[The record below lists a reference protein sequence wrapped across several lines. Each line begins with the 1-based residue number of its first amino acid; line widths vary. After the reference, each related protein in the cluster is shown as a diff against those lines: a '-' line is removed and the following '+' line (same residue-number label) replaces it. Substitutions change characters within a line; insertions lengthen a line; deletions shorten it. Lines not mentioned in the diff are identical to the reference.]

1 MRRKIVSSLLCM
13 MMMCTVCTPT
23 YADDSVTATTSSAA
37 TEVVTTESTAEAA
50 TTTTEQKSVKKDN
63 KKTKQTKTKKS
74 EKEKKKTKTK
84 KSKEKKKDSKK
95 DKEKKTKKSN
105 KKDSSFVQAA
115 PKKKITFVVKKTQGQ
130 LEKLAKEK
138 RDAAAQIKIKRSE
151 KKSYQKKL
159 QLIQNF
165 YDQWTYGAFIGIQ
178 TSSDQSLNNLNDPAD
193 QMIQNLEKDLND
205 QELQESAMNYH
216 FGLQD
221 QKNILLMMDSQD
233 SFDLQPIIEKKK
245 ESYQSSTQEID
256 QTIKDL
262 KISIQ
267 VADHSMKLIEKKK
280 SIVFDPMD
288 LLKKSNLTKDKAKKI
303 LKGTALEDC
312 SDYFIECEEKY
323 GVNAIGIMAIAVH
336 ESAWGTSRRAQED
349 HNLTGYGVYSDS
361 AKGINAPSKEENLL
375 MTAKLLKESYLTK
388 SGSHYKGTSLMA
400 VNESYCTS
408 GDWAINVTTHAYTLM
423 DRL

>member
-1 MRRKIVSSLLCM
+1 MRRKLVSSLLCM
-13 MMMCTVCTPT
+13 MMMCTVCTPA
-23 YADDSVTATTSSAA
+23 YADEAVTADTSVT
-37 TEVVTTESTAEAA
+37 TEVATTESTTATV
-50 TTTTEQKSVKKDN
+50 TTTAAQKKVQKIDKKA
-63 KKTKQTKTKKS
+63 KKTNTKK
-74 EKEKKKTKTK
+74 KKKKA
-84 KSKEKKKDSKK
+84 SKN
-95 DKEKKTKKSN
+95 SN
-105 KKDSSFVQAA
+105 KKDSSFVQEA

-130 LEKLAKEK
+130 LEKLVKEK
-138 RDAAAQIKIKRSE
+138 RAAADQIKEKKSE
-151 KKSYQKKL
+151 KKEYQEKL
-159 QLIQNF
+159 QKIQNF
-165 YDQWTYGAFIGIQ
+165 YTQWNYGSYIGIQ
-178 TSSDQSLNNLNDPAD
+178 TSSDQSLDNLNDPAD
-193 QMIQNLEKDLND
+193 QTIKQLANNLND
-205 QELQESAMNYH
+205 TGLIQASMNYH

-221 QKNILLMMDSQD
+221 QKNILIMMDSQD
-233 SFDLQPIIEKKK
+233 SIDLQPIIEKKK
-245 ESYQSSTQEID
+245 ESYQSSIQSID
-256 QTIKDL
+256 QKIRDL
-262 KISIQ
+262 KTSIQ
-267 VADHSMKLIEKKK
+267 VADHSMKLIENKK
-280 SIVFDPMD
+280 SIVFDPMN

-323 GVNAIGIMAIAVH
+323 GVNAIGVMAIAVH

-375 MTAKLLKESYLTK
+375 MTAKLLKESYLTR

>member
-1 MRRKIVSSLLCM
+1 MRRKLVSSLLCM
-13 MMMCTVCTPT
+13 MMMCTVCTT
-23 YADDSVTATTSSAA
+23 AYADEAVTADTSVT
-37 TEVVTTESTAEAA
+37 TEVATTESTTATV
-50 TTTTEQKSVKKDN
+50 TTTAAQKKVQKIDKKA
-63 KKTKQTKTKKS
+63 KKTNTKK
-74 EKEKKKTKTK
+74 KKKKA
-84 KSKEKKKDSKK
+84 SKN
-95 DKEKKTKKSN
+95 SN
-105 KKDSSFVQAA
+105 KKDSSFVQEA

-130 LEKLAKEK
+130 LEKLVKEK
-138 RDAAAQIKIKRSE
+138 RAAADQIKEKKSE
-151 KKSYQKKL
+151 KKEYQEKL
-159 QLIQNF
+159 QKIQNF
-165 YDQWTYGAFIGIQ
+165 YTQWNYGSYIGIQ
-178 TSSDQSLNNLNDPAD
+178 TSSDQSLDNLNDPAD
-193 QMIQNLEKDLND
+193 QTIKQLADNLND
-205 QELQESAMNYH
+205 TGLIQASMNYH

-221 QKNILLMMDSQD
+221 QKNILIMMDSQD
-233 SFDLQPIIEKKK
+233 SIDLQPIIEKKK
-245 ESYQSSTQEID
+245 ESYQSSIQSID
-256 QTIKDL
+256 QKIRDL
-262 KISIQ
+262 KTSIQ
-267 VADHSMKLIEKKK
+267 VADHSMKLIENKK
-280 SIVFDPMD
+280 SIVFDPMN

-323 GVNAIGIMAIAVH
+323 GVNAIGVMAIAVH

-375 MTAKLLKESYLTK
+375 MTAKLLKESYLTR

>member
-1 MRRKIVSSLLCM
+1 MRRKLVSSLLCM
-13 MMMCTVCTPT
+13 MMMCTVCTPA
-23 YADDSVTATTSSAA
+23 YADEAVTADTSVT
-37 TEVVTTESTAEAA
+37 TEVATTESTTATV
-50 TTTTEQKSVKKDN
+50 TTTAAQKKVQKIDKKA
-63 KKTKQTKTKKS
+63 KKTNTKK
-74 EKEKKKTKTK
+74 KKKKA
-84 KSKEKKKDSKK
+84 SKNSK
-95 DKEKKTKKSN
+95 
-105 KKDSSFVQAA
+105 KKDSSFVQEA

-130 LEKLAKEK
+130 LEKLVKEK
-138 RDAAAQIKIKRSE
+138 RAAADQIKEKKSE
-151 KKSYQKKL
+151 KKEYQEKL
-159 QLIQNF
+159 QKIQNF
-165 YDQWTYGAFIGIQ
+165 YTQWNYGSYIGIQ
-178 TSSDQSLNNLNDPAD
+178 TSSDQSLDNLNDPAD
-193 QMIQNLEKDLND
+193 QTIKQLADNLND
-205 QELQESAMNYH
+205 TGLIQASMNYH

-221 QKNILLMMDSQD
+221 QKNILIMMDSQD
-233 SFDLQPIIEKKK
+233 SIDLQPIIEKKK
-245 ESYQSSTQEID
+245 ESYQSSIQSID
-256 QTIKDL
+256 QKIRDL
-262 KISIQ
+262 KTSIQ
-267 VADHSMKLIEKKK
+267 VADHSMKLIENKK
-280 SIVFDPMD
+280 SIVFDPMN

-323 GVNAIGIMAIAVH
+323 GVNAIGVMAIAVH

-375 MTAKLLKESYLTK
+375 MTAKLLKESYLTR

>member
-1 MRRKIVSSLLCM
+1 MRRKLVSSLLCM
-13 MMMCTVCTPT
+13 MMMCTVCTPA
-23 YADDSVTATTSSAA
+23 YADETVTADTS
-37 TEVVTTESTAEAA
+37 VTTEVEATESTTAAA
-50 TTTTEQKSVKKDN
+50 TTTTAQKKVQKVDKKAN
-63 KKTKQTKTKKS
+63 TKKPK
-74 EKEKKKTKTK
+74 KEKNN
-84 KSKEKKKDSKK
+84 SKKKKAPK
-95 DKEKKTKKSN
+95 NSN
-105 KKDSSFVQAA
+105 KKDSSFVQES

-138 RDAAAQIKIKRSE
+138 RAATGQMKEKKSE
-151 KKSYQKKL
+151 KKEYQEKL
-159 QLIQNF
+159 QMIQDF
-165 YDQWTYGAFIGIQ
+165 YTQWNYGSYIGIQ
-178 TSSDQSLNNLNDPAD
+178 ASSDQSLDNLNDPAD
-193 QMIQNLEKDLND
+193 QTIKRLADNLND
-205 QELQESAMNYH
+205 TELMQASMNYH

-221 QKNILLMMDSQD
+221 QKNILIMMDSQD
-233 SFDLQPIIEKKK
+233 SIDLQPIIEKKK
-245 ESYQSSTQEID
+245 ASYQSSIQSIDQEI
-256 QTIKDL
+256 KKL
-262 KISIQ
+262 KTSIQ
-267 VADHSMKLIEKKK
+267 VADHSMKLIENEK
-280 SIVFDPMD
+280 SIVFDPMN

>member
-1 MRRKIVSSLLCM
+1 MRRKLVSSLLCM
-13 MMMCTVCTPT
+13 MMMCTVCTPE
-23 YADDSVTATTSSAA
+23 YADEAVTADTSVTTDVA
-37 TEVVTTESTAEAA
+37 TTESTTATV
-50 TTTTEQKSVKKDN
+50 TTTAAQKKVQKIDKKA
-63 KKTKQTKTKKS
+63 KKTNTKK
-74 EKEKKKTKTK
+74 KKKKA
-84 KSKEKKKDSKK
+84 SKN
-95 DKEKKTKKSN
+95 SN
-105 KKDSSFVQAA
+105 KKDSSFVQEA

-130 LEKLAKEK
+130 LEKLVKEK
-138 RDAAAQIKIKRSE
+138 RAAADQIKEKKSE
-151 KKSYQKKL
+151 KKEYQEKL
-159 QLIQNF
+159 QKIQNF
-165 YDQWTYGAFIGIQ
+165 YTQWNYGSYIGIQ
-178 TSSDQSLNNLNDPAD
+178 TSSDQSLDNLNDPAD
-193 QMIQNLEKDLND
+193 QTIKQLADNLND
-205 QELQESAMNYH
+205 TGLIQASMNYH

-221 QKNILLMMDSQD
+221 QKNILIMMDSQD
-233 SFDLQPIIEKKK
+233 SIDLQPIIEKKK
-245 ESYQSSTQEID
+245 ESYQSSIQSID
-256 QTIKDL
+256 QKIRDL
-262 KISIQ
+262 KTSIQ
-267 VADHSMKLIEKKK
+267 VADHSMKLIENKK
-280 SIVFDPMD
+280 SIVFDPMN

-323 GVNAIGIMAIAVH
+323 GVNAIGVMAIAVH

-375 MTAKLLKESYLTK
+375 MTAKLLKESYLTR

>member
-1 MRRKIVSSLLCM
+1 MRRKLVSSLLCM
-13 MMMCTVCTPT
+13 MMMCTVCTPA
-23 YADDSVTATTSSAA
+23 YADEAVTADTSVT
-37 TEVVTTESTAEAA
+37 TEVATTESTTATV
-50 TTTTEQKSVKKDN
+50 TTTAAQKKVQKIDKKA
-63 KKTKQTKTKKS
+63 KKTNTKK
-74 EKEKKKTKTK
+74 KKKKA
-84 KSKEKKKDSKK
+84 SKN
-95 DKEKKTKKSN
+95 SN
-105 KKDSSFVQAA
+105 KKDSSFVQEA

-130 LEKLAKEK
+130 LEKLVKEK
-138 RDAAAQIKIKRSE
+138 RAAADQIKE
-151 KKSYQKKL
+151 KKTEKKEYQEKL
-159 QLIQNF
+159 QKIQNF
-165 YDQWTYGAFIGIQ
+165 YTQWNYGSYIGIQ
-178 TSSDQSLNNLNDPAD
+178 TSSDQSLDNLNDPAD
-193 QMIQNLEKDLND
+193 QTIKQLADNLND
-205 QELQESAMNYH
+205 TGLIQASMNYH

-221 QKNILLMMDSQD
+221 QKNILIMMDSQD
-233 SFDLQPIIEKKK
+233 SIDLQPIIEKKK
-245 ESYQSSTQEID
+245 ESYQSSIQSID
-256 QTIKDL
+256 QKIRDL
-262 KISIQ
+262 KTSIQ
-267 VADHSMKLIEKKK
+267 VADHSMKLIENKK
-280 SIVFDPMD
+280 SIVFDPMN

-323 GVNAIGIMAIAVH
+323 GVNAIGVMAIAVH

-375 MTAKLLKESYLTK
+375 MTAKLLKESYLTR

>member
-1 MRRKIVSSLLCM
+1 MRRKLVSSLLCM
-13 MMMCTVCTPT
+13 MMMCTVCTPA
-23 YADDSVTATTSSAA
+23 YADEAVTADTSVT
-37 TEVVTTESTAEAA
+37 TEVATTESTTATV
-50 TTTTEQKSVKKDN
+50 TTTAAQKKVQKIDKKA
-63 KKTKQTKTKKS
+63 KKTNTKK
-74 EKEKKKTKTK
+74 KKKKA
-84 KSKEKKKDSKK
+84 SKN
-95 DKEKKTKKSN
+95 SN
-105 KKDSSFVQAA
+105 KKDSSFVQEA

-130 LEKLAKEK
+130 LEKLVKEK
-138 RDAAAQIKIKRSE
+138 RAAADQIKEKKSE
-151 KKSYQKKL
+151 KKEYQEKL
-159 QLIQNF
+159 QKIQDF
-165 YDQWTYGAFIGIQ
+165 YTQWNYGSYIGIQ
-178 TSSDQSLNNLNDPAD
+178 TSSDQSLDNLNDLAD
-193 QMIQNLEKDLND
+193 QTIKQLADNLND
-205 QELQESAMNYH
+205 TELIQASMDYH

-221 QKNILLMMDSQD
+221 QKNILIMMDSQD
-233 SFDLQPIIEKKK
+233 SMDLQPIIEKKK
-245 ESYQSSTQEID
+245 ESYQSSIQSID
-256 QTIKDL
+256 QKIRNL
-262 KISIQ
+262 KTSIQ
-267 VADHSMKLIEKKK
+267 VADHSMKLIENKK
-280 SIVFDPMD
+280 SIVFDPMN

-323 GVNAIGIMAIAVH
+323 GVNAIGVMAIAVH

-375 MTAKLLKESYLTK
+375 MTAKLLKESYLTR

>member
-1 MRRKIVSSLLCM
+1 MRRKLVSSLLCM
-13 MMMCTVCTPT
+13 MMMCTFCTPA
-23 YADDSVTATTSSAA
+23 YADEAVTADTSVT
-37 TEVVTTESTAEAA
+37 TEVATTESTTATV
-50 TTTTEQKSVKKDN
+50 TTTAAQKKVQKIDKKA
-63 KKTKQTKTKKS
+63 KKTNTKK
-74 EKEKKKTKTK
+74 KKKKA
-84 KSKEKKKDSKK
+84 SKN
-95 DKEKKTKKSN
+95 SN
-105 KKDSSFVQAA
+105 KKDSSFVQEA

-130 LEKLAKEK
+130 LEKLVKEK
-138 RDAAAQIKIKRSE
+138 RAAADQIKEKKSE
-151 KKSYQKKL
+151 KKEYQEKL
-159 QLIQNF
+159 QKIQNF
-165 YDQWTYGAFIGIQ
+165 YTQWNYGSYIGIQ
-178 TSSDQSLNNLNDPAD
+178 TSSDQSLDNLNDPAD
-193 QMIQNLEKDLND
+193 QTIKQLADNLND
-205 QELQESAMNYH
+205 TGLIQASMNYH

-221 QKNILLMMDSQD
+221 QKNILIMMDSQD
-233 SFDLQPIIEKKK
+233 SIDLQPIIEKKK
-245 ESYQSSTQEID
+245 ESYQSSIQSID
-256 QTIKDL
+256 QKIRDL
-262 KISIQ
+262 KTSIQ
-267 VADHSMKLIEKKK
+267 VADHSMKLIENKK
-280 SIVFDPMD
+280 SIVFDPMN

-323 GVNAIGIMAIAVH
+323 GVNAIGVMAIAVH

-375 MTAKLLKESYLTK
+375 MTAKLLKESYLTR

>member
-1 MRRKIVSSLLCM
+1 MRRKLVSSLLCM
-13 MMMCTVCTPT
+13 MMMCTVCTPA
-23 YADDSVTATTSSAA
+23 YADETVTADTSVTTEVAA
-37 TEVVTTESTAEAA
+37 TESTTATVTTTAA
-50 TTTTEQKSVKKDN
+50 QKKVQKLDKKA
-63 KKTKQTKTKKS
+63 KKTNTKKKKKKANTKKQK
-74 EKEKKKTKTK
+74 KEKKN
-84 KSKEKKKDSKK
+84 SKKKKIPK
-95 DKEKKTKKSN
+95 NSN
-105 KKDSSFVQAA
+105 KKDSSFVQEA

-138 RDAAAQIKIKRSE
+138 RDAAGHVKE
-151 KKSYQKKL
+151 KKAEKKDYQEKL
-159 QLIQNF
+159 QMIQDF
-165 YDQWTYGAFIGIQ
+165 YTQWNYGAYIGIQ
-178 TSSDQSLNNLNDPAD
+178 SSSDQSLDNLNDPAD
-193 QMIQNLEKDLND
+193 QTIKQLADNLND
-205 QELQESAMNYH
+205 TELMQASMNYH

-221 QKNILLMMDSQD
+221 QKNILIMMDSQD
-233 SFDLQPIIEKKK
+233 SIDLQPIIEKKK
-245 ESYQSSTQEID
+245 ASYQSSIQSIEQEI
-256 QTIKDL
+256 KKL
-262 KISIQ
+262 KTSIQ
-267 VADHSMKLIEKKK
+267 VADHSMKLIENKK
-280 SIVFDPMD
+280 SIVFDPMN

-323 GVNAIGIMAIAVH
+323 GVNAIGVMAIAVH

-375 MTAKLLKESYLTK
+375 MTAKLLKESYLTR

>member
-1 MRRKIVSSLLCM
+1 MRRKLVSSLLCM
-13 MMMCTVCTPT
+13 MMMCTVCTPA
-23 YADDSVTATTSSAA
+23 YADEAVTADTSVT
-37 TEVVTTESTAEAA
+37 TEVATTESTTATV
-50 TTTTEQKSVKKDN
+50 TTTAAQKKVQKIDKKA
-63 KKTKQTKTKKS
+63 KKTNTKK
-74 EKEKKKTKTK
+74 KKKKA
-84 KSKEKKKDSKK
+84 SKN
-95 DKEKKTKKSN
+95 SN
-105 KKDSSFVQAA
+105 KKDSSFVQEE

-130 LEKLAKEK
+130 LEKLVKEK
-138 RDAAAQIKIKRSE
+138 RAAADQIKEKKSE
-151 KKSYQKKL
+151 KKEYQEKL
-159 QLIQNF
+159 QKIQNF
-165 YDQWTYGAFIGIQ
+165 YTQWNYGSYIGIQ
-178 TSSDQSLNNLNDPAD
+178 TSSDQSLDNLNDPAD
-193 QMIQNLEKDLND
+193 QTIKQLADNLND
-205 QELQESAMNYH
+205 TGLIQASMNYH

-221 QKNILLMMDSQD
+221 QKNILIMMDSQD
-233 SFDLQPIIEKKK
+233 SIDLQPIIEKKK
-245 ESYQSSTQEID
+245 ESYQSSIQSID
-256 QTIKDL
+256 QKIRDL
-262 KISIQ
+262 KTSIQ
-267 VADHSMKLIEKKK
+267 VADHSMKLIENKK
-280 SIVFDPMD
+280 SIVFDPMN

-323 GVNAIGIMAIAVH
+323 GVNAIGVMAIAVH

-375 MTAKLLKESYLTK
+375 MTAKLLKESYLTR

>member
-1 MRRKIVSSLLCM
+1 MRRKLVSSLLCM
-13 MMMCTVCTPT
+13 MMMCTVCTPA
-23 YADDSVTATTSSAA
+23 YADEAVTADTSVTT
-37 TEVVTTESTAEAA
+37 EAA
-50 TTTTEQKSVKKDN
+50 TTELTTATVTTTAAQKKVQKIDKKA
-63 KKTKQTKTKKS
+63 KKTNTK
-74 EKEKKKTKTK
+74 KKKTNTK
-84 KSKEKKKDSKK
+84 KSKKDKKNSKKKKVSKN
-95 DKEKKTKKSN
+95 SN
-105 KKDSSFVQAA
+105 KKDSSFVQEA

-130 LEKLAKEK
+130 LERLAKEK
-138 RDAAAQIKIKRSE
+138 RAAADQIKEKKSE
-151 KKSYQKKL
+151 KKVYQEKL
-159 QLIQNF
+159 QMIQDF
-165 YDQWTYGAFIGIQ
+165 YTQWHYGSYIGIQ
-178 TSSDQSLNNLNDPAD
+178 TSSDQSLDNLNDPAD
-193 QMIQNLEKDLND
+193 QAIKQLADNLND
-205 QELQESAMNYH
+205 TELIQASMDYH

-221 QKNILLMMDSQD
+221 QKNILIMMDSQD
-233 SFDLQPIIEKKK
+233 SMNLQPIIEKKK
-245 ESYQSSTQEID
+245 ESYQSSIQSID
-256 QTIKDL
+256 QKIRDL
-262 KISIQ
+262 KTSIQ
-267 VADHSMKLIEKKK
+267 VADHSMKLIENKK
-280 SIVFDPMD
+280 SIVFDPMN

-323 GVNAIGIMAIAVH
+323 GVNAIGVMAIAVH

-375 MTAKLLKESYLTK
+375 MTAKLLKESYLTR

>member
-1 MRRKIVSSLLCM
+1 MRRKLVSSLLCM
-13 MMMCTVCTPT
+13 MMMCTVCTPA
-23 YADDSVTATTSSAA
+23 YADEAVTADTSVT
-37 TEVVTTESTAEAA
+37 TEVATTESTTATV
-50 TTTTEQKSVKKDN
+50 TTTAAQKKVQKIDKKA
-63 KKTKQTKTKKS
+63 KKTNTKK
-74 EKEKKKTKTK
+74 KKKKA
-84 KSKEKKKDSKK
+84 SKN
-95 DKEKKTKKSN
+95 SN
-105 KKDSSFVQAA
+105 KKDSSFVQEA

-130 LEKLAKEK
+130 LEKLVKEK
-138 RDAAAQIKIKRSE
+138 RAAADQIKEKKSE
-151 KKSYQKKL
+151 KKEYQEKL
-159 QLIQNF
+159 QKIQNF
-165 YDQWTYGAFIGIQ
+165 YTQWNYGSYIGIQ
-178 TSSDQSLNNLNDPAD
+178 TSSDQSLDNLNDPAD
-193 QMIQNLEKDLND
+193 QTIKQLADNLND
-205 QELQESAMNYH
+205 TGLIQASMNYH

-221 QKNILLMMDSQD
+221 QKNILIMMDSQD
-233 SFDLQPIIEKKK
+233 SIDLQPIIEKKK
-245 ESYQSSTQEID
+245 GSYQSSIQSID
-256 QTIKDL
+256 QKIRDL
-262 KISIQ
+262 KTSIQ
-267 VADHSMKLIEKKK
+267 VADHSMKLIENKK
-280 SIVFDPMD
+280 SIVFDPMN

-323 GVNAIGIMAIAVH
+323 GVNAIGVMAIAVH

-375 MTAKLLKESYLTK
+375 MTAKLLKESYLTR

>member
-1 MRRKIVSSLLCM
+1 MRRKLVSSLLCM
-13 MMMCTVCTPT
+13 MMMCTVCTPA
-23 YADDSVTATTSSAA
+23 YADETVTADTS
-37 TEVVTTESTAEAA
+37 VTTEVEATESTTAAA
-50 TTTTEQKSVKKDN
+50 TTTTAQKKVQKVDKKAN
-63 KKTKQTKTKKS
+63 TKKQK
-74 EKEKKKTKTK
+74 KEKKN
-84 KSKEKKKDSKK
+84 SKKKKAPK
-95 DKEKKTKKSN
+95 NSN
-105 KKDSSFVQAA
+105 KKDSSFVQES

-138 RDAAAQIKIKRSE
+138 RAATGQMKEKKSE
-151 KKSYQKKL
+151 KKEYQEKL
-159 QLIQNF
+159 QMIQDF
-165 YDQWTYGAFIGIQ
+165 YTQWNYGSYIGIQ
-178 TSSDQSLNNLNDPAD
+178 ASSDQSLDNLNDPAD
-193 QMIQNLEKDLND
+193 QTIKRLADNLND
-205 QELQESAMNYH
+205 TELMQASMNYH

-221 QKNILLMMDSQD
+221 QKNILIMMDSQD
-233 SFDLQPIIEKKK
+233 SIDLQPIIEKKK
-245 ESYQSSTQEID
+245 ASYQSSIQSIDQEI
-256 QTIKDL
+256 KKL
-262 KISIQ
+262 KTSIQ
-267 VADHSMKLIEKKK
+267 VADHSMKLIENEK
-280 SIVFDPMD
+280 SIVFDPMN

>member
-1 MRRKIVSSLLCM
+1 MRRKLVSSLLCM
-13 MMMCTVCTPT
+13 MMMCTVCTPA
-23 YADDSVTATTSSAA
+23 YADEAVTADTSVT
-37 TEVVTTESTAEAA
+37 TEVATTESTTATV
-50 TTTTEQKSVKKDN
+50 TTTAAQKKVQKIDKKA
-63 KKTKQTKTKKS
+63 KKTNTKK
-74 EKEKKKTKTK
+74 KKKKA
-84 KSKEKKKDSKK
+84 SKN
-95 DKEKKTKKSN
+95 SN
-105 KKDSSFVQAA
+105 KKDSSFVQEA

-130 LEKLAKEK
+130 LEKLVKEK
-138 RDAAAQIKIKRSE
+138 RAAADQIKEKKSE
-151 KKSYQKKL
+151 KKEYQEKL
-159 QLIQNF
+159 QKIQNF
-165 YDQWTYGAFIGIQ
+165 YTQWNYGSYIGIQ
-178 TSSDQSLNNLNDPAD
+178 TSSDQSLDNLNDPAD
-193 QMIQNLEKDLND
+193 QTIKQLADNLND
-205 QELQESAMNYH
+205 TGLIQASMNYH

-221 QKNILLMMDSQD
+221 QKNILIMMDSQD
-233 SFDLQPIIEKKK
+233 SIDLQPIIEKKK
-245 ESYQSSTQEID
+245 ESYQSSIQSID
-256 QTIKDL
+256 QKIRDL
-262 KISIQ
+262 KTSIQ
-267 VADHSMKLIEKKK
+267 VADHSMKLIENKKT
-280 SIVFDPMD
+280 IVFDPMN

-323 GVNAIGIMAIAVH
+323 GVNAIGVMAIAVH

-375 MTAKLLKESYLTK
+375 MTAKLLKESYLTR

>member
-1 MRRKIVSSLLCM
+1 
-13 MMMCTVCTPT
+13 MCTVCTPA
-23 YADDSVTATTSSAA
+23 YADEAVTADTSVT
-37 TEVVTTESTAEAA
+37 TEVATTESTTATV
-50 TTTTEQKSVKKDN
+50 TTTAAQKKVQKIDKKA
-63 KKTKQTKTKKS
+63 KKTNTKK
-74 EKEKKKTKTK
+74 KKKKA
-84 KSKEKKKDSKK
+84 SKN
-95 DKEKKTKKSN
+95 SN
-105 KKDSSFVQAA
+105 KKDSSFVQEA

-130 LEKLAKEK
+130 LEKLVKEK
-138 RDAAAQIKIKRSE
+138 RAAADQIKEKKSE
-151 KKSYQKKL
+151 KKEYQEKL
-159 QLIQNF
+159 QKIQNF
-165 YDQWTYGAFIGIQ
+165 YTQWNYGSYIGIQ
-178 TSSDQSLNNLNDPAD
+178 TSSDQSLDNLNDPAD
-193 QMIQNLEKDLND
+193 QTIKQLADNLND
-205 QELQESAMNYH
+205 TGLIQASMNYH

-221 QKNILLMMDSQD
+221 QKNILIMMDSQD
-233 SFDLQPIIEKKK
+233 SIDLQPIIEKKK
-245 ESYQSSTQEID
+245 ESYQSSIQSID
-256 QTIKDL
+256 QKIRDL
-262 KISIQ
+262 KTSIQ
-267 VADHSMKLIEKKK
+267 VADHSMKLIENKK
-280 SIVFDPMD
+280 SIVFDPMN

-323 GVNAIGIMAIAVH
+323 GVNAIGVMAIAVH

-375 MTAKLLKESYLTK
+375 MTAKLLKESYLTR

>member
-1 MRRKIVSSLLCM
+1 MRRKLVSSLLCM
-13 MMMCTVCTPT
+13 MMMCTVCTPA
-23 YADDSVTATTSSAA
+23 YADEAVTADTSVT
-37 TEVVTTESTAEAA
+37 TEVATTESTTATV
-50 TTTTEQKSVKKDN
+50 TTTAAQKKVQKIDN
-63 KKTKQTKTKKS
+63 KAKKTNTKK
-74 EKEKKKTKTK
+74 KKKKA
-84 KSKEKKKDSKK
+84 SKN
-95 DKEKKTKKSN
+95 SN
-105 KKDSSFVQAA
+105 KKDSSFVQEA

-130 LEKLAKEK
+130 LEKLVKEK
-138 RDAAAQIKIKRSE
+138 RAAADQIKEKKSE
-151 KKSYQKKL
+151 KKEYQEKL
-159 QLIQNF
+159 QKIQNF
-165 YDQWTYGAFIGIQ
+165 YTQWNYGSYIGIQ
-178 TSSDQSLNNLNDPAD
+178 TSSDQSLDNLNDPAD
-193 QMIQNLEKDLND
+193 QTIKQLADNLND
-205 QELQESAMNYH
+205 TGLIQASMNYH

-221 QKNILLMMDSQD
+221 QKNILIMMDSQD
-233 SFDLQPIIEKKK
+233 SIDLQPIIEKKK
-245 ESYQSSTQEID
+245 ESYQSSIQSID
-256 QTIKDL
+256 QKIRDL
-262 KISIQ
+262 KTSIQ
-267 VADHSMKLIEKKK
+267 VADHSMKLIENKK
-280 SIVFDPMD
+280 SIVFDPMN

-323 GVNAIGIMAIAVH
+323 GVNAIGVMAIAVH

-375 MTAKLLKESYLTK
+375 MTAKLLKESYLTR

>member
-1 MRRKIVSSLLCM
+1 MRRKLVSSLLCM
-13 MMMCTVCTPT
+13 MMMCTVCTPA
-23 YADDSVTATTSSAA
+23 YADETVTADTS
-37 TEVVTTESTAEAA
+37 VTTEVEATESTTAAA
-50 TTTTEQKSVKKDN
+50 TTTTAQKKVQKVDKKAN
-63 KKTKQTKTKKS
+63 TKKQK
-74 EKEKKKTKTK
+74 KEKKN
-84 KSKEKKKDSKK
+84 SKKKKAPK
-95 DKEKKTKKSN
+95 NSN
-105 KKDSSFVQAA
+105 KKDSSFVQES

-138 RDAAAQIKIKRSE
+138 RAATGQMKEKKSE
-151 KKSYQKKL
+151 KKEYQEKL
-159 QLIQNF
+159 QMIQDF
-165 YDQWTYGAFIGIQ
+165 YTQWNYGSYIGIQ
-178 TSSDQSLNNLNDPAD
+178 ASSDQSLDNLNDPAD
-193 QMIQNLEKDLND
+193 QTIKRLADNLND
-205 QELQESAMNYH
+205 TELMQASMNYH

-221 QKNILLMMDSQD
+221 QKNILIMMDSQD
-233 SFDLQPIIEKKK
+233 SIDLQPIIEKKK
-245 ESYQSSTQEID
+245 ASYQSSIQSIDQEI
-256 QTIKDL
+256 KKL
-262 KISIQ
+262 KTSIQ
-267 VADHSMKLIEKKK
+267 VADHSMKLIENEK
-280 SIVFDPMD
+280 SIVFDPMN

-336 ESAWGTSRRAQED
+336 ESAWGTSRRAQKD

>member
-1 MRRKIVSSLLCM
+1 MRRKLVSSLLCM
-13 MMMCTVCTPT
+13 MMMCTVCTPA
-23 YADDSVTATTSSAA
+23 YADEAVTADTSVT
-37 TEVVTTESTAEAA
+37 TEVATTESTTATV
-50 TTTTEQKSVKKDN
+50 TTTAAQKKVQKIDKKA
-63 KKTKQTKTKKS
+63 KKTNTKK
-74 EKEKKKTKTK
+74 KKKKA
-84 KSKEKKKDSKK
+84 SKN
-95 DKEKKTKKSN
+95 SN
-105 KKDSSFVQAA
+105 KKDSSFVQEA

-130 LEKLAKEK
+130 LEKLVKEK
-138 RDAAAQIKIKRSE
+138 RAAADQIKEKKSE
-151 KKSYQKKL
+151 KKEYQEKL
-159 QLIQNF
+159 QKIQNF
-165 YDQWTYGAFIGIQ
+165 YTQWNYGSYIGIQ
-178 TSSDQSLNNLNDPAD
+178 TSSDQSLDNLNDPAD
-193 QMIQNLEKDLND
+193 QTIKQLADNLND
-205 QELQESAMNYH
+205 TGLIQASMNYH

-221 QKNILLMMDSQD
+221 QKNILIMMDSQD
-233 SFDLQPIIEKKK
+233 SIDLQPIIEKKK
-245 ESYQSSTQEID
+245 ESYQSSIQSID
-256 QTIKDL
+256 QKIRDL
-262 KISIQ
+262 KTSIQ
-267 VADHSMKLIEKKK
+267 VADHSMKLIENKK
-280 SIVFDPMD
+280 SIVFDPMN

-323 GVNAIGIMAIAVH
+323 GVNAIGVIAIAVH

-375 MTAKLLKESYLTK
+375 MTAKLLKESYLTR

>member
-1 MRRKIVSSLLCM
+1 MRRKLVSSLLCM
-13 MMMCTVCTPT
+13 MMMCTVCTPA
-23 YADDSVTATTSSAA
+23 YADEAVTADTSVT
-37 TEVVTTESTAEAA
+37 TEVATTESTTATV
-50 TTTTEQKSVKKDN
+50 TTTAAQKKVQKID
-63 KKTKQTKTKKS
+63 
-74 EKEKKKTKTK
+74 K
-84 KSKEKKKDSKK
+84 KSKKTNTKKKKKKASKN
-95 DKEKKTKKSN
+95 SN
-105 KKDSSFVQAA
+105 KKDSSFVQEA

-130 LEKLAKEK
+130 LEKLVKEK
-138 RDAAAQIKIKRSE
+138 RAAADQIKEKKSE
-151 KKSYQKKL
+151 KKEYQEKL
-159 QLIQNF
+159 QKIQNF
-165 YDQWTYGAFIGIQ
+165 YTQWNYGSYIGIQ
-178 TSSDQSLNNLNDPAD
+178 TSSDQSLDNLNDPAD
-193 QMIQNLEKDLND
+193 QTIKQLADNLND
-205 QELQESAMNYH
+205 TGLIQASMNYH

-221 QKNILLMMDSQD
+221 QKNILIMMDSQD
-233 SFDLQPIIEKKK
+233 SIDLQPIIEKKK
-245 ESYQSSTQEID
+245 ESYQSSIQSID
-256 QTIKDL
+256 QKIRDL
-262 KISIQ
+262 KTSIQ
-267 VADHSMKLIEKKK
+267 VADHSMKLIENKK
-280 SIVFDPMD
+280 SIVFDPMN

-323 GVNAIGIMAIAVH
+323 GVNAIGVMAIAVH

-375 MTAKLLKESYLTK
+375 MTAKLLKESYLTR

>member
-1 MRRKIVSSLLCM
+1 MRRKLVSSLLCM
-13 MMMCTVCTPT
+13 MMMCTVCTPA
-23 YADDSVTATTSSAA
+23 YADEAVTADTSVT
-37 TEVVTTESTAEAA
+37 TEVATTESTTATV
-50 TTTTEQKSVKKDN
+50 TTTAAQKKVQKIDKKA
-63 KKTKQTKTKKS
+63 KKTNTKK
-74 EKEKKKTKTK
+74 KKKKA
-84 KSKEKKKDSKK
+84 SKN
-95 DKEKKTKKSN
+95 SN
-105 KKDSSFVQAA
+105 KKDSSFVQEA

-130 LEKLAKEK
+130 LEKLVKEK
-138 RDAAAQIKIKRSE
+138 RAAADQIKEKKSE
-151 KKSYQKKL
+151 KKEYQEKL
-159 QLIQNF
+159 QKIQNF
-165 YDQWTYGAFIGIQ
+165 YTQWNYGSYIGIQ
-178 TSSDQSLNNLNDPAD
+178 TSSDQSLDNLNDPAD
-193 QMIQNLEKDLND
+193 QTIKQLADNLND
-205 QELQESAMNYH
+205 TGLIQASMNYH

-221 QKNILLMMDSQD
+221 QKNILIMMDSQD
-233 SFDLQPIIEKKK
+233 SIDLQPIIEKKK
-245 ESYQSSTQEID
+245 ESYQSSIQSID
-256 QTIKDL
+256 QKIRDL
-262 KISIQ
+262 KTSIQ
-267 VADHSMKLIEKKK
+267 VADHSMKLIENKK
-280 SIVFDPMD
+280 SIVFNPMN

-323 GVNAIGIMAIAVH
+323 GVNAIGVMAIAVH

-375 MTAKLLKESYLTK
+375 MTAKLLKESYLTR

>member
-1 MRRKIVSSLLCM
+1 MRRKLVSSLLCM
-13 MMMCTVCTPT
+13 MMMCTVCTPA
-23 YADDSVTATTSSAA
+23 YADETVTADTSVTTEAA
-37 TEVVTTESTAEAA
+37 TTESTTATV
-50 TTTTEQKSVKKDN
+50 TTTAAQKKVQKIDKKA
-63 KKTKQTKTKKS
+63 KKTNTK
-74 EKEKKKTKTK
+74 KKKTNTK
-84 KSKEKKKDSKK
+84 KSKKDKKNSKKKKVSKN
-95 DKEKKTKKSN
+95 SN
-105 KKDSSFVQAA
+105 KKDSSFVQEA

-130 LEKLAKEK
+130 LEKLVKEK
-138 RDAAAQIKIKRSE
+138 RAAADQIKEKKSE
-151 KKSYQKKL
+151 KKECQEKL
-159 QLIQNF
+159 QMIQNF
-165 YDQWTYGAFIGIQ
+165 YTQWNYGSYIGIQ
-178 TSSDQSLNNLNDPAD
+178 TSSDQSLDNLNDPAD
-193 QMIQNLEKDLND
+193 QTIKQLADNLND
-205 QELQESAMNYH
+205 TELIQASMNYH

-221 QKNILLMMDSQD
+221 QKNILIMMDSQD
-233 SFDLQPIIEKKK
+233 SMNLQPIIEKKK
-245 ESYQSSTQEID
+245 ESYQSSIQSID
-256 QTIKDL
+256 QKIRDL
-262 KISIQ
+262 KTSIQ
-267 VADHSMKLIEKKK
+267 VADHSMKLIENKK
-280 SIVFDPMD
+280 SIVFDPMN

-323 GVNAIGIMAIAVH
+323 GVNAIGVMAIAVH

-375 MTAKLLKESYLTK
+375 MTAKLLKESYLTR

>member
-1 MRRKIVSSLLCM
+1 MRRKLVSSLLCM
-13 MMMCTVCTPT
+13 MMMCTVCTPA
-23 YADDSVTATTSSAA
+23 YADEAVTADTSVT
-37 TEVVTTESTAEAA
+37 TEVATTESTTATV
-50 TTTTEQKSVKKDN
+50 TTTAAQKKVQKIDKKA
-63 KKTKQTKTKKS
+63 KKTNTKK
-74 EKEKKKTKTK
+74 KKKKA
-84 KSKEKKKDSKK
+84 SKN
-95 DKEKKTKKSN
+95 SN
-105 KKDSSFVQAA
+105 KKDSSFVQEA

-130 LEKLAKEK
+130 LEKLVKEK
-138 RDAAAQIKIKRSE
+138 RAAADQIKEKKSE
-151 KKSYQKKL
+151 KKDYQEKL
-159 QLIQNF
+159 QKIQNF
-165 YDQWTYGAFIGIQ
+165 YTQWNYGSYIGIQ
-178 TSSDQSLNNLNDPAD
+178 TSSDQSLDNLNDPAD
-193 QMIQNLEKDLND
+193 QTIKQLADNLND
-205 QELQESAMNYH
+205 TGLIQASMNYH

-221 QKNILLMMDSQD
+221 QKNILIMMDSQD
-233 SFDLQPIIEKKK
+233 SIDLQPIIEKKK
-245 ESYQSSTQEID
+245 ESYQSSIQSID
-256 QTIKDL
+256 QKIRDL
-262 KISIQ
+262 KTSIQ
-267 VADHSMKLIEKKK
+267 VADHSMKLIENKK
-280 SIVFDPMD
+280 SIVFDPMN

-323 GVNAIGIMAIAVH
+323 GVNAIGVMAIAVH

-375 MTAKLLKESYLTK
+375 MTAKLLKESYLTR

>member
-1 MRRKIVSSLLCM
+1 MRRKLVSSLLCM
-13 MMMCTVCTPT
+13 MMMCTVCTPA
-23 YADDSVTATTSSAA
+23 YADEAVTADTSVT
-37 TEVVTTESTAEAA
+37 TEVVATESTTATV
-50 TTTTEQKSVKKDN
+50 TTTAAQKKVQKIDKKA
-63 KKTKQTKTKKS
+63 KKTNTKK
-74 EKEKKKTKTK
+74 KKKKA
-84 KSKEKKKDSKK
+84 SKN
-95 DKEKKTKKSN
+95 SN
-105 KKDSSFVQAA
+105 KKDSSFVQEA

-130 LEKLAKEK
+130 LEKLVKEK
-138 RDAAAQIKIKRSE
+138 RAAADQIKEKKSE
-151 KKSYQKKL
+151 KKEYQEKL
-159 QLIQNF
+159 QKIQNF
-165 YDQWTYGAFIGIQ
+165 YTQWNYGSYIGIQ
-178 TSSDQSLNNLNDPAD
+178 TSSDQSLDNLNDPAD
-193 QMIQNLEKDLND
+193 QTIKQLADNLND
-205 QELQESAMNYH
+205 TGLIQASMNYH

-221 QKNILLMMDSQD
+221 QKNILIMMDSQD
-233 SFDLQPIIEKKK
+233 SIDLQPIIEKKK
-245 ESYQSSTQEID
+245 ESYQSSIQSID
-256 QTIKDL
+256 QKIRDL
-262 KISIQ
+262 KTSIQ
-267 VADHSMKLIEKKK
+267 VADHSMKLIENKK
-280 SIVFDPMD
+280 SIVFDPMN

-323 GVNAIGIMAIAVH
+323 GVNAIGVMAIAVH

-375 MTAKLLKESYLTK
+375 MTAKLLKESYLTR

>member
-1 MRRKIVSSLLCM
+1 MRRKLVSSLLCM
-13 MMMCTVCTPT
+13 MMMCTVCTPA
-23 YADDSVTATTSSAA
+23 YADEAVTADTSVT
-37 TEVVTTESTAEAA
+37 TEVATTESTTATV
-50 TTTTEQKSVKKDN
+50 TTTAAQKKVQKIDKKA
-63 KKTKQTKTKKS
+63 KKTNTKK
-74 EKEKKKTKTK
+74 KKKKA
-84 KSKEKKKDSKK
+84 SKN
-95 DKEKKTKKSN
+95 SN
-105 KKDSSFVQAA
+105 KKDSSFVQEA

-130 LEKLAKEK
+130 LEKLVKEK
-138 RDAAAQIKIKRSE
+138 RAAADQIKEKKSE
-151 KKSYQKKL
+151 KKEYQEKL
-159 QLIQNF
+159 QKIQNF
-165 YDQWTYGAFIGIQ
+165 YTQWNYGSYIGIQ
-178 TSSDQSLNNLNDPAD
+178 TSSDQSLDNLNDPGDQTIKQLAD
-193 QMIQNLEKDLND
+193 NLND
-205 QELQESAMNYH
+205 TGLIQASMNYH

-221 QKNILLMMDSQD
+221 QKNILIMMDSQD
-233 SFDLQPIIEKKK
+233 SIDLQPIIEKKK
-245 ESYQSSTQEID
+245 ESYQSSIQSID
-256 QTIKDL
+256 QKIRDL
-262 KISIQ
+262 KTSIQ
-267 VADHSMKLIEKKK
+267 VADHSMKLIENKK
-280 SIVFDPMD
+280 SIVFDPMN

-323 GVNAIGIMAIAVH
+323 GVNAIGVMAIAVH

-375 MTAKLLKESYLTK
+375 MTAKLLKESYLTR

>member
-1 MRRKIVSSLLCM
+1 MRRKLVSSLLCM
-13 MMMCTVCTPT
+13 MMMCTVCTPA
-23 YADDSVTATTSSAA
+23 YADETVTADTSVTTEVAA
-37 TEVVTTESTAEAA
+37 TESTTAAVTTTAA
-50 TTTTEQKSVKKDN
+50 QKKVQKIDKKA
-63 KKTKQTKTKKS
+63 KKTNTKK
-74 EKEKKKTKTK
+74 KKKKAPK
-84 KSKEKKKDSKK
+84 N
-95 DKEKKTKKSN
+95 SN
-105 KKDSSFVQAA
+105 KKDSSFVQEA

-138 RDAAAQIKIKRSE
+138 RDAAGHVKE
-151 KKSYQKKL
+151 KKAEKKEYQEKL
-159 QLIQNF
+159 QMIQDF
-165 YDQWTYGAFIGIQ
+165 YTQWNYGAYIGIQ
-178 TSSDQSLNNLNDPAD
+178 SSSDQSLDNLNDPAD
-193 QMIQNLEKDLND
+193 QTIKQLADNLND
-205 QELQESAMNYH
+205 TELMQASMNYH

-221 QKNILLMMDSQD
+221 QKNILIMMDSQD
-233 SFDLQPIIEKKK
+233 SIDLQPIIEKKK
-245 ESYQSSTQEID
+245 ASYQSSIQSIDQEI
-256 QTIKDL
+256 KKL
-262 KISIQ
+262 KTSIQ
-267 VADHSMKLIEKKK
+267 VADHSMKLIENKK
-280 SIVFDPMD
+280 SIVFDPMN

-361 AKGINAPSKEENLL
+361 AKGINAPSKEDNLL

>member
-1 MRRKIVSSLLCM
+1 MIQDF
-13 MMMCTVCTPT
+13 
-23 YADDSVTATTSSAA
+23 Y
-37 TEVVTTESTAEAA
+37 
-50 TTTTEQKSVKKDN
+50 
-63 KKTKQTKTKKS
+63 
-74 EKEKKKTKTK
+74 
-84 KSKEKKKDSKK
+84 
-95 DKEKKTKKSN
+95 
-105 KKDSSFVQAA
+105 
-115 PKKKITFVVKKTQGQ
+115 TQW
-130 LEKLAKEK
+130 
-138 RDAAAQIKIKRSE
+138 
-151 KKSYQKKL
+151 
-159 QLIQNF
+159 N
-165 YDQWTYGAFIGIQ
+165 YGAYIGIQ
-178 TSSDQSLNNLNDPAD
+178 SSSDQSLDNLNDPAD
-193 QMIQNLEKDLND
+193 QTIKQLADNLND
-205 QELQESAMNYH
+205 TELMQASMNYH

-221 QKNILLMMDSQD
+221 QKNILIMMDSQD
-233 SFDLQPIIEKKK
+233 SIDLQPIIEKKK
-245 ESYQSSTQEID
+245 ASYQSSIQSIDQEI
-256 QTIKDL
+256 KKL
-262 KISIQ
+262 KTSIQ
-267 VADHSMKLIEKKK
+267 VADHSMKLIENKK
-280 SIVFDPMD
+280 SIVFDPMN

-336 ESAWGTSRRAQED
+336 ESAWGTSRRALED